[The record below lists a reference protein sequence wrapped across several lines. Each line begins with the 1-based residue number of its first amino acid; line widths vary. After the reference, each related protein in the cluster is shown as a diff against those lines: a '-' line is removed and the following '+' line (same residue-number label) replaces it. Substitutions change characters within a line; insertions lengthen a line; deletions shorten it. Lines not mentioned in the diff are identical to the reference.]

1 MVSSARRKSRSGFSP
16 VRSSG
21 TSRSSASRSAAAL
34 PDACAA
40 EGSSV
45 IGVTSGGEES
55 ADEPNSPDNP
65 DGCVCVGETVIGS
78 GVGSRVGSMSAGTG
92 EDSDVTEDSESVA
105 GAVVG
110 VSVAAG
116 SDDDINAESERRST
130 VVVVG
135 ASSMTCSMTALVP
148 LLTEIEGAMVIST
161 DGGGSDSSSRTLI
174 SGVVGV
180 GFETG
185 STLI

>member
-1 MVSSARRKSRSGFSP
+1 MRAV
-16 VRSSG
+16 
-21 TSRSSASRSAAAL
+21 
-34 PDACAA
+34 
-40 EGSSV
+40 
-45 IGVTSGGEES
+45 
-55 ADEPNSPDNP
+55 
-65 DGCVCVGETVIGS
+65 
-78 GVGSRVGSMSAGTG
+78 AGD
-92 EDSDVTEDSESVA
+92 DSDVTEDSASV
-105 GAVVG
+105 GVAVVGVG

-116 SDDDINAESERRST
+116 SDDAINAESERRST

-135 ASSMTCSMTALVP
+135 ASSVTCSMTALVP
-148 LLTEIEGAMVIST
+148 SLTEIEGAMVIST